1 MSHMSCINFIVMAVL
16 PQLSHL
22 SCLVPNALSFCHVL
36 AILSSLSCPACTILT
51 FSGCPGCPVLVVLPR
66 LFCPSCPATAFLSPA
81 VFPRCP
87 LFVVMFSLPC
97 PICLVLH
104 ILSSEI
110 FVIFV
115 NFRMKIFVKIRKRKF
130 SFQLYL
136 RLQLRQVNWRPYVL
150 KYIKFCSKPLA
161 PRKKKFAIGLKIVTT
176 IFFHHA
182 YNMFL
187 AIFFHVSRCEITP
200 YNANL
205 IF

>member
-104 ILSSEI
+104 ILG
-110 FVIFV
+110 
-115 NFRMKIFVKIRKRKF
+115 NFRYFRKFSYENFRENTKAKIFVSTLSPAPAQTSELATICIKVHSVLQQTF
-130 SFQLYL
+130 S
-136 RLQLRQVNWRPYVL
+136 
-150 KYIKFCSKPLA
+150 S
-161 PRKKKFAIGLKIVTT
+161 KKKKIC
-176 IFFHHA
+176 HRAKNCNH
-182 YNMFL
+182 YFL
-187 AIFFHVSRCEITP
+187 SPC
-200 YNANL
+200 L
-205 IF
+205 